1 MKGLNFIK
9 GKSDPLAMEDHEYPD
24 WLWRIL
30 EKKKSTEEAA
40 MDADIYC
47 MFSLKPAKTFPR
59 LLIRRNLRLEDYT
72 ASQVFAK
79 SLQLIRKHC

>member
-1 MKGLNFIK
+1 MPLKGLNFIK

-47 MFSLKPAKTFPR
+47 MFSLKPAKTISR
-59 LLIRRNLRLEDYT
+59 LLI
-72 ASQVFAK
+72 K
-79 SLQLIRKHC
+79 